1 MGEKMENQPNIVK
14 QNHRREEKLW
24 TEIKDY
30 QVATNNA
37 RIIGNLDE
45 LIINE
50 KTGKIVDIAVE
61 GDDTW
66 YKLLMEG
73 KVVHGGNPVLKWMA
87 TNVVMEQDPAGNIK
101 PTKAKSIE
109 KIDGIVA
116 LIMAIGRATVHATT
130 TSVYDERGL
139 CVI

>member
-45 LIINE
+45 LIVNE
-50 KTGKIVDIAVE
+50 KTGKIVDIAVAVE
-61 GDDTW
+61 PGRNVHVKGAKRRGD
-66 YKLLMEG
+66 LLLIPFT
-73 KVVHGGNPVLKWMA
+73 KV
-87 TNVVMEQDPAGNIK
+87 
-101 PTKAKSIE
+101 E
-109 KIDGIVA
+109 KVGEFIIV
-116 LIMAIGRATVHATT
+116 
-130 TSVYDERGL
+130 SE
-139 CVI
+139 